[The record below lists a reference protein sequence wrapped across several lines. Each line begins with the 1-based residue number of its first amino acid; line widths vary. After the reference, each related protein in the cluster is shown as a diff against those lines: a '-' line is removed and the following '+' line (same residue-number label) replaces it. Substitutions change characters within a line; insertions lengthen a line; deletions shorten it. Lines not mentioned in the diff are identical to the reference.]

1 MGLISGILGQL
12 FRQSG
17 LTMVAATLFSLLI
30 SFTLTPMLASR
41 LLRHDDKTN
50 NSLVA
55 RFGRWWDDHFEALG
69 RAVGRTVPMAV
80 RSRWLVLLVCVGLVA
95 GTVAMVPLGIIGS
108 EYAPQEDD
116 NMFSVNLNTPPGTA
130 LPATDAAA
138 KQMEAALAQM
148 PQVQYIFTSV
158 SGGGGGGFGRG
169 CGRASLDVHVVPKL
183 QRDPS
188 VVVMITEGRRN
199 G

>member
-17 LTMVAATLFSLLI
+17 LTMVAATLFSRRI
-30 SFTLTPMLASR
+30 SFTLPPMLASR
-41 LLRHDDKTN
+41 WLRHDEKAS

-55 RFGRWWDDHFEALG
+55 RFGRWWDAHFEALG

-80 RSRWLVLLVCVGLVA
+80 RSRWVVLLVCVALVG

-116 NMFSVNLNTPPGTA
+116 NMFSVTLNTPPGTA
-130 LPATDAAA
+130 LPASDDA
-138 KQMEAALAQM
+138 
-148 PQVQYIFTSV
+148 
-158 SGGGGGGFGRG
+158 
-169 CGRASLDVHVVPKL
+169 
-183 QRDPS
+183 
-188 VVVMITEGRRN
+188 
-199 G
+199 